1 MKSLLLACFLFLEC
15 PLVFASE
22 KNNCKDCSFIGI
34 VVDAITKKP
43 LANVIVIAKL
53 IDSNE
58 GLKAVTDES
67 GQYQIPALPTGIY
80 TLRFENDNYRTVE
93 RKNLAVR
100 KNTARLN
107 IELLTTEALQEDH
120 HNWLM
125 KFDIR

>member
-15 PLVFASE
+15 HFVSASG
-22 KNNCKDCSFIGI
+22 KSNCKDCSFTG
-34 VVDAITKKP
+34 VVIDAITKKP

-53 IDSNE
+53 TDSNG
-58 GLKAVTDES
+58 GLNAVTDEA

-80 TLRFENDNYRTVE
+80 TLRFENDNYKTVE

-107 IELLTTEALQEDH
+107 IELLTTDALEEDH